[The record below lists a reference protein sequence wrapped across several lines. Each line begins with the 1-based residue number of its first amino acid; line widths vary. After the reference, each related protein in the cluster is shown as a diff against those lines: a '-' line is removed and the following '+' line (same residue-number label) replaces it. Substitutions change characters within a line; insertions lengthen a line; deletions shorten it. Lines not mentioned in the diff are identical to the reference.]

1 MKPNERHVDADK
13 SSAGGA
19 WAWQLGFCAAFL
31 LFAGMMAD
39 DPAPWG
45 ALLAVLGFW
54 LVLLWLDDLLMRRWK
69 LALKAVLGLG
79 LLALFW
85 PGDGCDG
92 EDEC

>member
-1 MKPNERHVDADK
+1 MDK
-13 SSAGGA
+13 AEAEKRAA
-19 WAWQLGFCAAFL
+19 WRIGLCAAFL
-31 LFAGMMAD
+31 LLAGMLSD

-45 ALLAVLGFW
+45 ALLAMLGFC

-69 LALKAVLGLG
+69 LALKTVLGLG

-85 PGDGCDG
+85 SGDGDDG